1 MPKEN
6 NNTQNN
12 LDAIDTDSNLFETLN
27 NREDY
32 DDDDDSDL
40 LNKELSFEDF
50 DNQEEEEEE
59 FDDNVNFED
68 EDEEEEEEKEEES
81 NEFNEKEI
89 EILNKKLGTDFKNA
103 EEVKNLLKS
112 TEKESDSEKEAIEYK
127 VLTNKIGL
135 YDRYIG
141 MDNENLVRNQ
151 LLSQATGDKKD
162 IEDQNVL
169 DEIEEQIQGLHDL
182 NQLDTFAETL
192 RSNLQTQKDKTQ
204 VSIDKIE
211 DKRIETENAI
221 ARKNIDN
228 LQNALSDM
236 YIQKEFLG
244 ITITKDDVKE
254 VYEDVRTNKFF
265 DRINNNQ
272 EMIVKLAMFLKK
284 EEELQKLGNR
294 PTHSDN
300 TKTAFEALTGNQKA
314 RRSIIQANG
323 STSSG
328 NAKDNLMGW
337 LK

>member
-1 MPKEN
+1 MTKEN
-6 NNTQNN
+6 DNIGNNP
-12 LDAIDTDSNLFETLN
+12 DAIDTESNLFETLN
-27 NREDY
+27 NHEDY

-40 LNKELSFEDF
+40 IERDLSFEDF
-50 DNQEEEEEE
+50 ENEEENEEEEEN
-59 FDDNVNFED
+59 DNVDFEEED
-68 EDEEEEEEKEEES
+68 NDDDEEEDD
-81 NEFNEKEI
+81 NDDFNEKEI
-89 EILNKKLGTDFKNA
+89 EVLNKKLGTDFKNA
-103 EEVKNLLKS
+103 EDVKNLLKS

-151 LLSQATGDKKD
+151 LLSQATGEKKD

-169 DEIEEQIQGLHDL
+169 DEIEEKIEGLKDL
-182 NQLDTFAETL
+182 EQLDSFAETL

-204 VSIDKIE
+204 LSIDKIE
-211 DKRIETENAI
+211 DKRVETQNAI
-221 ARKNIDN
+221 AKKNIDN

-244 ITITKDDVKE
+244 ITITKEDVKE

-328 NAKDNLMGW
+328 STKDNLMGW